1 MTHWGIFGKYCV
13 LNFNLHPTLK
23 IVHKS
28 NLVLDIPV
36 KKFPRFFRLAVVVQ
50 SGFLGVHGAEK
61 EQAVTIMSFT
71 TNQKKCA
78 GYIMKKDLSF
88 LRVLYA

>member
-1 MTHWGIFGKYCV
+1 MTHLGIFGKYCV

-61 EQAVTIMSFT
+61 EQAESLSCLLQQTRKNVQVT
-71 TNQKKCA
+71 
-78 GYIMKKDLSF
+78 
-88 LRVLYA
+88 